1 MQENFNENDNI
12 SLKIHT
18 HNLFGDLFDNKEI
31 TEIVINKFGQIFY
44 EDSTGFHLGT
54 PEECARV
61 TQGNCEK
68 FANAV
73 AGMCNQ
79 QLSEKDPILGTTLLT
94 DERIQIVIPPSVDK
108 NQFSITIRKPMSKS
122 MTLEQYQES
131 DFFSEIVIGE
141 HFHDVDIKL
150 AECLNEKNYLNF
162 FKLAV
167 ASGLKNIAIAGAT
180 GSGKT
185 TFMKA
190 CFNEIPDHERL
201 ITIEDVRELFSEKHD
216 NIVNLLYPSEATP
229 NGKSVTPA
237 RLLKSCLRMKP
248 DRILLAEL
256 RAGEAFDYINAISSG
271 HGGSITSLHAG
282 SKEEVIRRLTLMT
295 LQNET
300 GSRLPYDTAKS
311 IIEDTIDIIVHI
323 GRINGKRRMTSLYW
337 KDYEKVQAYMEKQ
350 KEGNND

>member
-1 MQENFNENDNI
+1 MENV
-12 SLKIHT
+12 SLKQYT
-18 HNLFGDLFDNKEI
+18 KALFGDLFDNKAI
-31 TEIVINKFGQIFY
+31 TEIVINRIGEIFY
-44 EDSTGFHLGT
+44 EDDKGFHIGT
-54 PEECARV
+54 PEECKQV
-61 TQGNCEK
+61 TKDNCEK

-73 AGMCNQ
+73 ATFCGQ
-79 QLSEKDPILGTTLLT
+79 KLSESKPILGTTLPS

-122 MTLEQYQES
+122 LTLEQYQES
-131 DFFSEIVIGE
+131 GFFDDIVIGE
-141 HFHDVDIKL
+141 HYRPTDYQL
-150 AECLNEKNYLNF
+150 AECLSKKDYLGF
-162 FKLAV
+162 FRIAV
-167 ASGLKNIAIAGAT
+167 ESGLYNLAIAGAT

-190 CFNEIPDHERL
+190 CVNEIPEHERL
-201 ITIEDVRELFSEKHD
+201 ITIEDVRELFSDKHD
-216 NIVNLLYPSEATP
+216 NIVNLLYPSEATTSE
-229 NGKSVTPA
+229 KSVTPA

-282 SKEEVIRRLTLMT
+282 TKDEVIRRLTLMT

-323 GRINGKRRMTSLYW
+323 GKINGQRRITSLYW
-337 KDYEKVQAYMEKQ
+337 KDYEKVNASLSRGEK
-350 KEGNND
+350 

>member
-1 MQENFNENDNI
+1 MENI

-18 HNLFGDLFDNKEI
+18 EALFGDLFENKEI

-44 EDSTGFHLGT
+44 EDSTGFHIGT
-54 PEECARV
+54 DEECARV
-61 TQGNCEK
+61 TQANCER

-73 AGMCNQ
+73 ATSCSQ
-79 QLSEKDPILGTTLLT
+79 QLDEQNPILGTTLPS

-122 MTLEQYQES
+122 LTLEQYQES
-131 DFFSEIVIGE
+131 GFFSEIVIGE
-141 HFHDVDIKL
+141 HIPQIDFDL
-150 AECLNEKNYLNF
+150 ATMLDKKDYLGF
-162 FKLAV
+162 FRLAV

-190 CFNEIPDHERL
+190 CFNEIPEWERL
-201 ITIEDVRELFSEKHD
+201 ITIEDVRELFSDKHD

-229 NGKSVTPA
+229 DSKNVTPA

-282 SKEEVIRRLTLMT
+282 SKDEVIRRLTLMT

-323 GRINGKRRMTSLYW
+323 GKIKGQRRITSLYW
-337 KDYEKVQAYMEKQ
+337 KDYEKVKAYIEK
-350 KEGNND
+350 

>member
-1 MQENFNENDNI
+1 MENV
-12 SLKIHT
+12 SLKLHT
-18 HNLFGDLFDNKEI
+18 ENLFGDLFSNKEI

-44 EDSTGFHLGT
+44 EDSTGFHIGT
-54 PEECARV
+54 DEECARV
-61 TQGNCEK
+61 TKEHCEK

-73 AGMCNQ
+73 AVSCSQKLNE
-79 QLSEKDPILGTTLLT
+79 SNPILGTTLPT

-122 MTLEQYQES
+122 LTLEQYQES
-131 DFFSEIVIGE
+131 GFFSEIVIGE
-141 HFHDVDIKL
+141 HIPKIDVEL
-150 AECLNEKNYLNF
+150 AKCLNEKDYLTF

-167 ASGLKNIAIAGAT
+167 ASGTKNIAIAGAT

-185 TFMKA
+185 TYMKA
-190 CFNEIPDHERL
+190 CFYEIPEYERL
-201 ITIEDVRELFSEKHD
+201 ITIEDVRELFSDKHD

-229 NGKSVTPA
+229 HSQNVTPA

-282 SKEEVIRRLTLMT
+282 TKDEVIRRLTLMT

-337 KDYEKVQAYMEKQ
+337 KDYEKVNAYLAKGEV
-350 KEGNND
+350 

>member
-1 MQENFNENDNI
+1 MENV
-12 SLKIHT
+12 SLKQYT
-18 HNLFGDLFDNKEI
+18 KALFGDLFDNKAI
-31 TEIVINKFGQIFY
+31 TEIVINRIGEIFY
-44 EDSTGFHLGT
+44 EDDKGFHIGT
-54 PEECARV
+54 PEECKQV
-61 TQGNCEK
+61 TKDNCEK

-73 AGMCNQ
+73 ATFCSQKLNE
-79 QLSEKDPILGTTLLT
+79 SNPILGTTLPS

-122 MTLEQYQES
+122 LTLEQYQES
-131 DFFSEIVIGE
+131 GFFDDIVIGE
-141 HFHDVDIKL
+141 HYRPTDYQL
-150 AECLNEKNYLNF
+150 AECLSKKDYLGF
-162 FKLAV
+162 FRIAV
-167 ASGLKNIAIAGAT
+167 ESGLYNLAIAGAT

-190 CFNEIPDHERL
+190 CVNEIPEHERL
-201 ITIEDVRELFSEKHD
+201 ITIEDVRELFSDKHD
-216 NIVNLLYPSEATP
+216 NIVNLLYPSEATTSE
-229 NGKSVTPA
+229 KSVTPA

-282 SKEEVIRRLTLMT
+282 TKDEVIRRLTLMT

-323 GRINGKRRMTSLYW
+323 GKINGQRRITSLYW
-337 KDYEKVQAYMEKQ
+337 KDYEKVNASLSRGEK
-350 KEGNND
+350 

>member
-1 MQENFNENDNI
+1 MENV
-12 SLKIHT
+12 SLKQYT
-18 HNLFGDLFDNKEI
+18 KALFGDLFDNKAI
-31 TEIVINKFGQIFY
+31 TEIVINRENEIFY
-44 EDSTGFHLGT
+44 EDSNGFHIGT
-54 PEECARV
+54 AEECARV
-61 TQGNCEK
+61 TKNNLEK

-73 AGMCNQ
+73 ATSCGQKLN
-79 QLSEKDPILGTTLLT
+79 EGNTILGTTLPS

-122 MTLEQYQES
+122 LTLEQYQES
-131 DFFSEIVIGE
+131 GFFDDIVIGE
-141 HFHDVDIKL
+141 HYRPTDYQL
-150 AECLNEKNYLNF
+150 AECLSKKDYLGF
-162 FKLAV
+162 FRIAV
-167 ASGLKNIAIAGAT
+167 ESGLYNLAIAGAT

-190 CFNEIPDHERL
+190 CVNEIPEHERL
-201 ITIEDVRELFSEKHD
+201 ITIEDVRELFSDKHD
-216 NIVNLLYPSEATP
+216 NIVNLLYPSEAKTTET
-229 NGKSVTPA
+229 SVTPA

-282 SKEEVIRRLTLMT
+282 TKDEVIRRLTLMT

-300 GSRLPYDTAKS
+300 GSRLPYDAAKS

-323 GRINGKRRMTSLYW
+323 GKINGQRRITSLYW
-337 KDYEKVQAYMEKQ
+337 KDYEKVNASLSRGEK
-350 KEGNND
+350 